1 MNTVERLLERAKEMA
16 HIQSDYALAKTI
28 QVERATIS
36 GYRRGNKPDTYA
48 IFRLAELAQVNKDAA
63 IAQIEA
69 ERARTEAQKTYWQS
83 LVSQTK
89 DLLLKHRHLLNYRT
103 PIALQAI

>member
-1 MNTVERLLERAKEMA
+1 MSAVDRLLDRAREVA
-16 HIQSDYALAKTI
+16 RIPSDYALAKTI
-28 QVERATIS
+28 EVERATIS
-36 GYRRGNKPDTYA
+36 GYRHGRSKPDTYA
-48 IFRLAELAQVNKDAA
+48 IYRLAELAKIDRDAA

-89 DLLLKHRHLLNYRT
+89 DLLL
-103 PIALQAI
+103 